1 VGKVI
6 GGTKGNVILD
16 YVSGAPNKPFV
27 TEAPPNALDYDELTK
42 YGYGHLVT
50 PIMNAGGRLRMYA
63 LLGLIPPVAAPS
75 KPKVVP
81 PPLIMDRVGEATR
94 YQGLKLVQA
103 LDDDMQGTALQD
115 YQRKIAAGER
125 PSASGVW
132 QEVQAFERPFSDVR
146 NTGPKLTPDWTP
158 QRLDEWGRQQG
169 RVESWARQAKQG
181 AFVGDPLESFDSLL
195 VSQRLYGMGTAL
207 LTALAFGR
215 ATPNLIALLVAL
227 DSGNGAAM
235 PISVT
240 VALQIPAVALLVA
253 SLGSSVY
260 CAVTASQKNRS
271 LYVWAVKGFMG
282 GPITVQQLSSL
293 SVLITRQ
300 EMQDQEKQLEDDA
313 RLQR

>member
-27 TEAPPNALDYDELTK
+27 TEAPPNALDYDELAK

-50 PIMNAGGRLRMYA
+50 PIMNAGGRVRMYS
-63 LLGLIPPVAAPS
+63 LLGLTPPPVAPS
-75 KPKVVP
+75 KPKLAP

-103 LDDDMQGTALQD
+103 LDDEMQGTALQD
-115 YQRKIAAGER
+115 YQRKIASGER
-125 PSASGVW
+125 PSASKVW
-132 QEVQAFERPFSDVR
+132 EEVQAFERPFSDVR

-195 VSQRLYGMGTAL
+195 VSQRLYGIGTAL

-215 ATPNLIALLVAL
+215 ATPNLISLVGL
-227 DSGNGAAM
+227 DNGDGAVSNSLA
-235 PISVT
+235 
-240 VALQIPAVALLVA
+240 VALQIPAVALIVA

-260 CAVTASQKNRS
+260 CAMTASKKNRS

-282 GPITVQQLSSL
+282 GPITVQQLASL

-300 EMQDQEKQLEDDA
+300 EMQDQERQLEDDA